1 MLAEVA
7 ALADSIDR
15 GEPYSVGL
23 KLMGYRDR
31 VGIFELEVLSAVHR
45 LRDNAYG
52 VPVKAE
58 LEKHTKR
65 SVSTGSLY
73 VTLDRLE
80 DKGLLRSWEGDP
92 TPERG
97 GRPKRFYKLTAP
109 GVRALSEARVGLVSL
124 WNLRPAR
131 VPI

>member
-1 MLAEVA
+1 
-7 ALADSIDR
+7 
-15 GEPYSVGL
+15 
-23 KLMGYRDR
+23 MGHRDR

-52 VPVKAE
+52 VPVKEE

-65 SVSTGSLY
+65 TISTGSLY

-80 DKGLLRSWEGDP
+80 DKGLLTSWEGDP

-97 GRPKRFYKLTAP
+97 GRPKRFYKLTAA

-124 WNLRPAR
+124 WNLKPTR
-131 VPI
+131 VPA